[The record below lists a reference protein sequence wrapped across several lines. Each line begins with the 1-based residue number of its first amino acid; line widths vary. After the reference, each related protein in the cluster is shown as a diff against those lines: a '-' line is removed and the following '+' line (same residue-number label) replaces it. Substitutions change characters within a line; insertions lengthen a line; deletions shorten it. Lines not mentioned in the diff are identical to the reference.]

1 MLIQLIFP
9 LDNQLSCKAV
19 KNKEKRILY
28 LPSFMPELFFYL
40 CRPKYGT
47 EYFFLKLMKVVVL
60 VAQWLRI
67 CLSMQRTQDQSLIG
81 ERRSHMSEGN

>member
-28 LPSFMPELFFYL
+28 LPSFMPELFIYL

-81 ERRSHMSEGN
+81 ERRSHMSQGN